1 MPGAAAQVTQH
12 FSNARSYASAAA
24 ASANAFI
31 TALNSSIAGLE
42 MPPMDFDV
50 TWPVPPSTESVT
62 ITDVGDVPT
71 EFPSDDSGLPPADP
85 GGGFITPDRPTGPTL
100 PTYTLDDLDDPDK
113 PLPPDVATITM
124 PTEPE
129 AWTPP
134 ADPTLLNIAITP
146 FSGIDPHNDWLA
158 RLDTAPA
165 DLSLAAPTP
174 FSYTA
179 PARYSSDLLNAV
191 TEAIRTR
198 LAGGTGLDPVVEQA
212 IWDRARSREAQLAE
226 NNINEATRNHSARG
240 FSLPSGAL
248 AAQIRDAQRAALAKA
263 SEVSRDI
270 AIKQA
275 DLEQTNV
282 QKAID
287 QGIALEGQLISYAS
301 QIEQRA
307 FEAARYLAE
316 NAVQVYNAQVEGY
329 RVLIQKYTA
338 YADIYRT
345 LMQSETA
352 KVEAYKA
359 QIDGERAKAEV
370 NKALIDQV
378 RARIEVRQA
387 QIALYKEQVLAAQA
401 LIEAEKIKVE
411 VFGERVRAYVAEVN
425 ANTAKVE
432 AFKAKVDSNRALVD
446 IYGVDVQ
453 AYSAYT
459 NALGQAARAR
469 ADVYSATVSGYKA
482 KVDAFSARVN
492 AAAEKVRAMV
502 AVKDLGLKSQQLRV
516 EHADSGNRLQIEFYK
531 ALLGQYEAQK
541 SLGLQRTKII
551 SEDYLALKAMVADA
565 SKVGAQVNAQLAA
578 SALSTAR
585 VSAEIDGRDSTSVSF
600 QYQGATSDSQSAPII
615 TVA

>member
-1 MPGAAAQVTQH
+1 MPGAAAQVTTH
-12 FSNARSYASAAA
+12 FSNARSYASSAIS
-24 ASANAFI
+24 SANAFI

-50 TWPVPPSTESVT
+50 TWPVPPAVEGVT
-62 ITDVGDVPT
+62 PFVVGDVAT
-71 EFPSDDSGLPPADP
+71 EFPSDDSGVPPPDP
-85 GGGFITPDRPTGPTL
+85 GGGFITPDRPTAPTL
-100 PTYTLDDLDDPDK
+100 PTYTLDIGADPEK

-124 PTEPE
+124 PDGPE

-134 ADPTLLNIAITP
+134 ADPTLLTISIVP
-146 FSGIDPHNDWLA
+146 FAGIDPHNDWLD
-158 RLDTAPA
+158 RLSTAPA

-174 FSYTA
+174 FSFTP
-179 PARYSSDLLNAV
+179 PARYGSDLLNAV
-191 TEAIRTR
+191 TEAIRSR

-226 NNINEATRNHSARG
+226 NNLDEAVRNHSARG

-248 AAQIRDAQRAALAKA
+248 AAQMRDAQRLALSKA

-275 DLEQTNV
+275 DLEQANV
-282 QKAID
+282 KHAIE
-287 QGIALEGQLISYAS
+287 QGLALEGKLIDYAN

-316 NAVQVYNAQVEGY
+316 NAVQVYNAQVEGFKA
-329 RVLIQKYTA
+329 LLQKYAT

-345 LMQSETA
+345 LIQSETA
-352 KVEAYKA
+352 KVDAYKA
-359 QIDGERAKAEV
+359 QVDAERAKAEV
-370 NKALIDQV
+370 NKALIDQY

-387 QIALYKEQVLAAQA
+387 QIELYKNQILAAQA
-401 LIEAEKIKVE
+401 LIEAEKLKVE
-411 VFGERVRAYVAEVN
+411 TFGERVRAYVAEVN
-425 ANTAKVE
+425 ADTAKVE

-453 AYSAYT
+453 AYAAYT
-459 NALGQAARAR
+459 NALGSAARAR
-469 ADVYSATVSGYKA
+469 ADVYSASVGGYKA
-482 KVDAFSARVN
+482 KVDAFTARVN
-492 AAAEKVRAMV
+492 AAAEKVRAAV
-502 AVKDLGLKSQQLRV
+502 AVKELGIKGQELEVQRVGSANQLQV
-516 EHADSGNRLQIEFYK
+516 EFYK
-531 ALLGQYEAQK
+531 TLIGQYEAQK

-578 SALSTAR
+578 SALGTAR
-585 VSAEIDGRDSTSVSF
+585 VSAGIDGRDSTSVSF
-600 QYQGATSDSQSAPII
+600 NYSGATSDSQAAPII
-615 TVA
+615 TIA

>member
-1 MPGAAAQVTQH
+1 MPGAAAQVTTH

-50 TWPVPPSTESVT
+50 TWPVPPSTETVT
-62 ITDVGDVPT
+62 IADPGDVPT

-100 PTYTLDDLDDPDK
+100 PTYTLDESDTPDK
-113 PLPPDVATITM
+113 PIAPEIATVDM
-124 PTEPE
+124 PAEPE

-146 FSGIDPHNDWLA
+146 FSGIDPHNDWLT
-158 RLDTAPA
+158 RLDSAPA

-179 PARYSSDLLNAV
+179 PARYNSDLLSAV
-191 TEAIRTR
+191 TTAIRSR
-198 LAGGTGLDPVVEQA
+198 LAGGTGLDPDVEQA

-226 NNINEATRNHSARG
+226 NNIDEVVRNHSARG

-307 FEAARYLAE
+307 FDAARFLAE
-316 NAVQVYNAQVEGY
+316 NAVQVYNAQVEGF
-329 RVLIQKYTA
+329 RVLLQKYST

-345 LMQSETA
+345 LIQSESA

-359 QIDGERAKAEV
+359 QVDAERAKAEV

-378 RARIEVRQA
+378 RAKIEVRQA
-387 QIALYKEQVLAAQA
+387 QIELYKNQILAAQA
-401 LIEAEKIKVE
+401 LIEAEKVRVE
-411 VFGERVRAYVAEVN
+411 IFGEQVRAYTAEVN
-425 ANTAKVE
+425 AETAKVE

-469 ADVYSATVSGYKA
+469 ADVYSASVGGYKA
-482 KVDAFSARVN
+482 KVDAFTARVN
-492 AAAEKVRAMV
+492 AAAEKVRALIS
-502 AVKDLGLKSQQLRV
+502 VKDIGLKTQQLRV
-516 EHADSGNRLQIEFYK
+516 EHADSGNRLQVEFYK
-531 ALLGQYEAQK
+531 ALIGQYEAQK
-541 SLGLQRTKII
+541 NLGLQRTKII
-551 SEDYLALKAMVADA
+551 SDDYLALKAMVADA

-578 SALSTAR
+578 SAMATAH
-585 VSAEIDGRDSTSVSF
+585 VQASIGGSDTTSVQF
-600 QYQGATSDSQSAPII
+600 QYQGATADSQSAPII

>member
-1 MPGAAAQVTQH
+1 MPGAGGQVTTH
-12 FSNARSYASAAA
+12 FSNARSYASSSI

-50 TWPVPPSTESVT
+50 TWPTTPTIETVT
-62 ITDVGDVPT
+62 LTDVGDVPT
-71 EFPSDDSGLPPADP
+71 EFPADDSGPPPADP

-100 PTYTLDDLDDPDK
+100 PTYTLDTGADPDK

-124 PTEPE
+124 PAEPD

-134 ADPTLLNIAITP
+134 GEPTLLNIAITP
-146 FSGIDPHNDWLA
+146 FAGIDPHNDWLD
-158 RLDTAPA
+158 RLSTAPA

-179 PARYSSDLLNAV
+179 PARYSSDLLSAV
-191 TEAIRTR
+191 TTAIRSR
-198 LAGGTGLDPVVEQA
+198 LAGGTGLDPEVEQA
-212 IWDRARSREAQLAE
+212 IWERARSREAQTAE
-226 NNINEATRNHSARG
+226 NNVDEVVRNHAARG

-248 AAQIRDAQRAALAKA
+248 AAQMRDVQRQTLAKV

-275 DLEQTNV
+275 ELEQANV
-282 QKAID
+282 RHAIE
-287 QGIALEGQLISYAS
+287 QGFALEGKLIDYSS

-307 FEAARYLAE
+307 FDAARFLAE
-316 NAVQVYNAQVEGY
+316 NAVQVYNAQVDGY

-352 KVEAYKA
+352 KVDAYKA

-401 LIEAEKIKVE
+401 LIESEKIKVE
-411 VFGERVRAYVAEVN
+411 AFGERVRAYVAEVN

-446 IYGVDVQ
+446 IYRVDVE

-469 ADVYSATVSGYKA
+469 ADVYQATVGGYQA
-482 KVDAFSARVN
+482 KVGAFSAKVN
-492 AAAEKVRAMV
+492 AAAEKVRALV
-502 AVKDLGLKSQQLRV
+502 ATKELDLKGQELQINRV
-516 EHADSGNRLQIEFYK
+516 DSNNRLQVEYYK

-551 SEDYLALKAMVADA
+551 SDDYLAIKALVAEA

-578 SALSTAR
+578 SALATAQ
-585 VSAEIDGRDSTSVSF
+585 VSARISGDDNTSVQF
-600 QYQGATSDSQSAPII
+600 QYSGATADSQSAPII
-615 TVA
+615 TVS

>member
-1 MPGAAAQVTQH
+1 
-12 FSNARSYASAAA
+12 
-24 ASANAFI
+24 
-31 TALNSSIAGLE
+31 
-42 MPPMDFDV
+42 
-50 TWPVPPSTESVT
+50 
-62 ITDVGDVPT
+62 
-71 EFPSDDSGLPPADP
+71 
-85 GGGFITPDRPTGPTL
+85 
-100 PTYTLDDLDDPDK
+100 
-113 PLPPDVATITM
+113 
-124 PTEPE
+124 
-129 AWTPP
+129 
-134 ADPTLLNIAITP
+134 
-146 FSGIDPHNDWLA
+146 
-158 RLDTAPA
+158 
-165 DLSLAAPTP
+165 
-174 FSYTA
+174 
-179 PARYSSDLLNAV
+179 V

-198 LAGGTGLDPVVEQA
+198 LAGGTGLDPVVEQG

-226 NNINEATRNHSARG
+226 NNINEATRNHAARG

-248 AAQIRDAQRAALAKA
+248 AAQIRDAQRVALAKA

-282 QKAID
+282 QKTID

-307 FEAARYLAE
+307 FEAASYLAE

-492 AAAEKVRAMV
+492 AAAEKVRGLV

-551 SEDYLALKAMVADA
+551 SDDYLALKAMVADA

-578 SALSTAR
+578 SAMGTAQVNAR
-585 VSAEIDGRDSTSVSF
+585 ISGDDSTSVRFDYS
-600 QYQGATSDSQSAPII
+600 GATADSQSAPII
-615 TVA
+615 TVG